1 VLLRHAPQQI
11 SVETVK
17 SQNFPRSRLDTLPV
31 DASQQI
37 CSGLI
42 QILMKLRLKIL
53 LLAAVPLLVAV
64 AAITVAVYVQG
75 LQLAQ
80 REKQVVET
88 AWLASKEGEL
98 RHYVNLAYSAI
109 APLQAAGDDAATRQR
124 ALDLLAQMEFGHDG
138 YFFVYDLQGKNLMH
152 PRQPELVGQDLWN
165 LRDTKGQ
172 AVIQNLLTAARRGGQ
187 QGEVVHYLWEK
198 PSTNQTVEKL
208 GYVVVLERWGW
219 MLGTGIYLDD
229 VQEALVRID
238 AAAQANIRD
247 MFAWVAG
254 IAAVSILGV
263 AACGLALN
271 ISDHRQSDA
280 KLRLMAR
287 QIVRSQED
295 ERARLSRELHDGISQ
310 VLVSV
315 KLSLEAARERL
326 RQSHS
331 DDSRALAHIDTPLG
345 GALDRLNM
353 AVGEVRRISH
363 NLRPTLLDDLG
374 LPAALEHLGREFAI
388 RPEDGAPPLAVDL
401 HTVGQPVKLP
411 DAYAT
416 ALFRVT
422 QEALTNVMRHAGATR
437 ADLTLAYSARDL
449 RLTITDDGCGFDDA
463 EVQQDPHRGIGLRN
477 MRERMSALSG
487 TLTFHSTA
495 QGTTLQAWLPLPHP
509 GGPLP
514 TPPQA

>member
-1 VLLRHAPQQI
+1 
-11 SVETVK
+11 
-17 SQNFPRSRLDTLPV
+17 
-31 DASQQI
+31 
-37 CSGLI
+37 
-42 QILMKLRLKIL
+42 MKLRLKIL
-53 LLAAVPLLVAV
+53 LLAAVPLLVAL

-80 REKQVVET
+80 REKQVVEN

-98 RHYVNLAYSAI
+98 RHYVSLAYSAI
-109 APLQAAGDDAATRQR
+109 APLQASADDDATRQR

-138 YFFVYDLQGKNLMH
+138 YFFVYDLKGRNLMH
-152 PRQPELVGQDLWN
+152 PRQPELVGQDLWE

-172 AVIQNLLTAARRGGQ
+172 PVIQNLLTAARRGGQ
-187 QGEVVHYLWEK
+187 QGEAVHYLWKK
-198 PSTNQTVEKL
+198 PSTHQTEEKL
-208 GYVVVLERWGW
+208 GYVVVMERWGW

-229 VQEALVRID
+229 VEQALERID
-238 AAAQANIRD
+238 AAAQANIRK

-254 IAAVSILGV
+254 IAVVSILGV

-287 QIVRSQED
+287 QLVRSQED

-310 VLVSV
+310 VLVSI

-326 RQSHS
+326 RQSVPA
-331 DDSRALAHIDTPLG
+331 DTPALARIDTPLG
-345 GALDRLNM
+345 GALDRLNT

-388 RPEDGAPPLAVDL
+388 PKPDGSPPLAVRL
-401 HTVGQPVKLP
+401 HTTGQPVKLP
-411 DAYAT
+411 EAYAT

-422 QEALTNVMRHAGATR
+422 QEALTNVIRHAGATR
-437 ADLTLAYSARDL
+437 ADMTLAYSARDL
-449 RLTITDDGCGFDDA
+449 RLTIADDGGGFDYD
-463 EVQQDPHRGIGLRN
+463 EVQQDPRRGIGLRN
-477 MRERMSALSG
+477 MRERMNALSG
-487 TLTFHSTA
+487 NLIFHSGA
-495 QGTTLQAWLPLPHP
+495 QGTVLQAWLPLPAAA
-509 GGPLP
+509 
-514 TPPQA
+514 PPASSQA